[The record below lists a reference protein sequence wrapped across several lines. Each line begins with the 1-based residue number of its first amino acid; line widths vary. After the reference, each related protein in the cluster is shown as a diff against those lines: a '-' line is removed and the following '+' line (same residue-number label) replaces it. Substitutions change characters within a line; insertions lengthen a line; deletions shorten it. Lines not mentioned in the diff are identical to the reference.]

1 MNLYLCLWMTLSVS
15 FGNCIFIICEI
26 CIYSRERK
34 SKFVFVFKICICIC
48 TSCNLTAGG
57 MICILWQLYL
67 YHIKNL
73 YSILCLYLYLHSRS
87 VFAGG
92 MICIL
97 WHWST
102 PSWAQRSKDKWD
114 RSTFPSMRSGYTRV
128 THLLK
133 RRKKTG

>member
-1 MNLYLCLWMTLSVS
+1 MNLFLCLWMTLSVS
-15 FGNCIFIICEI
+15 FGNCILIICEI
-26 CIYSRERK
+26 CISSRERK
-34 SKFVFVFKICICIC
+34 SKFVFVFKYVFVFAQAVI
-48 TSCNLTAGG
+48 LPAGG

-67 YHIKNL
+67 YHIRNL
-73 YSILCLYLYLHSRS
+73 YSILCLYLYLRS

-92 MICIL
+92 MIRIL
-97 WHWST
+97 WQWST

>member
-1 MNLYLCLWMTLSVS
+1 MNHLFNWNVNLYLC
-15 FGNCIFIICEI
+15 N
-26 CIYSRERK
+26 
-34 SKFVFVFKICICIC
+34 
-48 TSCNLTAGG
+48 
-57 MICILWQLYL
+57 
-67 YHIKNL
+67 
-73 YSILCLYLYLHSRS
+73 LYLYLWIYICACGWHCLYPLATVFLSYVKSASIAVCANLNLYLYLKS
-87 VFAGG
+87 VFVFAQAVILPAGG

-133 RRKKTG
+133 RRKKTGKRKIYKKKKVQTN